1 MAVKNLTRGVSRRNT
16 VTYDFA
22 VHGGATTDTYPGFTL
37 PLGAKLIASKVK
49 VTKTLTS
56 GGSAT
61 VAIALTGATIG
72 TDVTIKTATAY
83 NNSFYT
89 TGVVNTVDLS
99 SDTNVILAEI
109 KTLNIAIAGAALT
122 AGKIVV
128 TVSYFI

>member
-37 PLGAKLIASKVK
+37 PVGAKLIGAKVK
-49 VTKTLTS
+49 VAKALTS

-61 VAIALTGATIG
+61 VAVALTGTTSG
-72 TDVTIKTATAY
+72 TDVTVKTATAY
-83 NNSFYT
+83 NNSFYNAGT
-89 TGVVNTVDLS
+89 VNSIDLS
-99 SDTNVILAEI
+99 GDTNAILAEV